1 VKAVPLFDETE
12 VLRLIADGDQRA
24 FTMLFRQYSKKVYSF
39 ALRLLKSEGQ
49 AEEVVQEVFLR
60 IWLNRGSLSEIEN
73 FPAYLNRMSRNHC
86 LNAIKRLTQEQKA
99 SLEIA
104 NTSTELSHETEE
116 GIAFRGA
123 QELIE
128 QAVSKLSPQQQTVYR
143 ICHVDGL
150 KYEEAAAELN
160 ISPGTVHTHMKLA
173 LKAIRQHLDHAGAA
187 MMVAALMEQFLK

>member
-128 QAVSKLSPQQQTVYR
+128 QAVSKLSPQQQKVYR
-143 ICHVDGL
+143 LCHVDGL